1 MKIEQKIEPDLQKPL
16 IIAAMQ
22 DMGDVGSIVIDFIN
36 HSLDTS
42 SFREISSLLPGYV
55 IDNGG
60 FIELPE
66 ETWEYRYTKDTVV
79 FGGGAGQPQTNEELN
94 ALCQDVIDI
103 AKKYSARFIYTVG
116 GFHTNRDFGKEPKT
130 FVTTTSAT
138 LADRM
143 RKLGVDTTPEQS
155 IITGFNGLIL
165 GFAKQNNI
173 EGIGLY
179 GELNDP
185 KVPQYRS
192 AKSIIKTLEKL
203 TYRKFHDTAELD
215 MMADAIEDKV
225 RTRGSL
231 DV

>member
-1 MKIEQKIEPDLQKPL
+1 VKIEQKIEPDLKKPL

-36 HSLDTS
+36 KSLDTS
-42 SFREISSLLPGYV
+42 PFREISSLLPGYV

-66 ETWEYRYTKDTVV
+66 ERWEYRYAKDTIV

-130 FVTTTSAT
+130 FVTTTSSS

-203 TYRKFHDTAELD
+203 TYQKFGNTAELD
-215 MMADAIEDKV
+215 MMADAVEDKV
-225 RTRGSL
+225 HTKGSL
-231 DV
+231 DI

>member
-22 DMGDVGSIVIDFIN
+22 DMGDVGSIVVDFIN
-36 HSLDTS
+36 KSLNTS
-42 SFREISSLLPGYV
+42 SFREIISSLPGYV

-66 ETWEYRYTKDTVV
+66 ETWEYRYVKDTIV
-79 FGGGAGQPQTNEELN
+79 FGGGAGQPQSNEELN
-94 ALCQDVIDI
+94 ELCQDVIDI

-116 GFHTNRDFGKEPKT
+116 GFHTNRNFGKEPKT
-130 FVTTTSAT
+130 FVTTTSAS
-138 LADRM
+138 LADRV
-143 RKLGVDTTPEQS
+143 RKLGVDTTTEQS

-192 AKSIIKTLEKL
+192 AKSILKTLEKL
-203 TYRKFHDTAELD
+203 TYQKFGDTAELD
-215 MMADAIEDKV
+215 MMANAIEDKV
-225 RTRGSL
+225 RTKGTS
-231 DV
+231 DI

>member
-36 HSLDTS
+36 NSLDTHH
-42 SFREISSLLPGYV
+42 FRKISSSLPGYV

-66 ETWEYRYTKDTVV
+66 ETWEYRYAKDTVV

-94 ALCQDVIDI
+94 TLCQDVIDI
-103 AKKYSARFIYTVG
+103 AKRYSARFIYTVG

-130 FVTTTSAT
+130 FVTTTSAS
-138 LADRM
+138 LADRV

-203 TYRKFHDTAELD
+203 TYQKFDDTSDLD
-215 MMADAIEDKV
+215 VMADAVEDKV

-231 DV
+231 DI